1 MKKQQID
8 DFSDLNVDFQD
19 FDLDIRTS
27 EDDHYY
33 MEYRLEKIGG
43 ESPLTWGNKDGE
55 LTMKES
61 NGSTG
66 GYFINYDLGFL
77 KGEMEETEKQDIL
90 NTVILYVP
98 EKAELSNAKLT
109 FSNGDLT
116 IEKLLCKNMTAKLDD
131 GDLFAGEFQADELQL
146 KNSDGDVTLKKAAL
160 ADGKITLGDGDLE
173 IDKSSFDGDMKIKN
187 SNGDVSIGTD
197 ADSLEKTDIYLETS
211 NGSIDTGRISSG
223 SSNSDDD
230 TAVYENKVNN
240 ADASLE
246 VSSSDG
252 DITLTE

>member
-1 MKKQQID
+1 
-8 DFSDLNVDFQD
+8 
-19 FDLDIRTS
+19 
-27 EDDHYY
+27 
-33 MEYRLEKIGG
+33 
-43 ESPLTWGNKDGE
+43 
-55 LTMKES
+55 
-61 NGSTG
+61 
-66 GYFINYDLGFL
+66 
-77 KGEMEETEKQDIL
+77 
-90 NTVILYVP
+90 
-98 EKAELSNAKLT
+98 
-109 FSNGDLT
+109 
-116 IEKLLCKNMTAKLDD
+116 
-131 GDLFAGEFQADELQL
+131 
-146 KNSDGDVTLKKAAL
+146 
-160 ADGKITLGDGDLE
+160 
-173 IDKSSFDGDMKIKN
+173 MKIKN